1 MKTRLFKLNEIAIG
15 NDDQATKTPFY
26 STDLTSGVVWVVKPG
41 QKVPHLFSPER
52 MLTVLPAPMLF
63 QECSPV

>member
-15 NDDQATKTPFY
+15 NDDQATKTLFY

-41 QKVPHLFSPER
+41 QKVPTHIHTSSE
-52 MLTVLPAPMLF
+52 VV
-63 QECSPV
+63 CI